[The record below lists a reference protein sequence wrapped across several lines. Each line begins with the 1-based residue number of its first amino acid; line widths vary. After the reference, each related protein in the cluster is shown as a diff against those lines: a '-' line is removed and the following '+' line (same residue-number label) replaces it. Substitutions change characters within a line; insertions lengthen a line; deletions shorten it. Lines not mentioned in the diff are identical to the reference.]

1 MQLTPAQQTIA
12 RDKHRFRVVNC
23 GRRFGKTTLAVY
35 EMLAAAISKKDKEVV
50 YIAPTFDQAR
60 RLAWEPLKK
69 IGSPVIHEANEG
81 RLECKIRTR
90 DGGLSTIRLF
100 GWESVERMRGS
111 KNDFLIPDE
120 VSSYREFW
128 VHWEEVLRPTLI
140 DKKGEVLFLST
151 PEGFNHFYELYCLDP
166 AQPAPPNGIKQ
177 DADFKSF
184 HFTSYD
190 NPNIPKEE
198 LDKAKTELTEDRFA
212 QEIMADFRKTV
223 GLVYKEFDRAKH
235 LYNHDVVN
243 VKETIAGVDFGFHN
257 PCAVII
263 IKKDYDGNYWID
275 NEWYKTEKTDAMIA
289 EYVSGLDLN
298 KVYPD
303 PESPGAIK
311 ELNSKGVPVR
321 DVVKGKDSIKNGITK
336 VRELFKTGRLK
347 IHTRCQN
354 LITELESYHYAD
366 RKPDHNEDENPVKE
380 NDHAMDAMRYAL
392 MMNMNS
398 REVAHVYKP
407 QQVTTYGPHY
417 KSTMKA
423 ISDIAKSTQQ

>member
-1 MQLTPAQQTIA
+1 MQLTPAQQLIA
-12 RDKHRFRVVNC
+12 KDKHRFRVVNC

-35 EMLAAAISKKDKEVV
+35 EMLAAAISHKDKEVV

-69 IGSPVIHEANEG
+69 IGAPVIHEANEG

-140 DKKGEVLFLST
+140 DKKGEALFLST
-151 PEGFNHFYELYCLDP
+151 PEGFNHFYELFNKEASDTDY
-166 AQPAPPNGIKQ
+166 
-177 DADFKSF
+177 KSF

-190 NPNIPKEE
+190 NPNIPAEE
-198 LDKAKTELTEDRFA
+198 LDKARTEMPEDRFA
-212 QEIMADFRKTV
+212 QEIMADFRKTQ
-223 GLVYKEFDRAKH
+223 GLVYKEFDREKH
-235 LYNHDVVN
+235 LYNHEVVG
-243 VKETIAGVDFGFHN
+243 VQETFAGVDFGFHN
-257 PCAVII
+257 PCAVIT
-263 IKKDYDGNYWID
+263 IKRDFDNNYWID
-275 NEWYKTEKTDAMIA
+275 DEWYKTEKTDAMIA
-289 EYVSGLDLN
+289 EYVSGLTLN

-311 ELNSKGVPVR
+311 ELKSHGVAVR

-347 IHTRCQN
+347 IHQRCQN
-354 LITELESYHYAD
+354 LIIEMETYHYAD

-392 MMNMNS
+392 MMVSNG
-398 REVAHVYKP
+398 RDKAHVYKP
-407 QQVTTYGPHY
+407 TQVATYGQHY
-417 KSTMKA
+417 KTTMKS
-423 ISDIAKSTQQ
+423 ITDIARSTIQ